1 MLEVSIYIYIYLIV
15 SHQRKV
21 IISLRRWLTSVLSA
35 NMLISYCTYTA
46 ASRTLKNMNTDS
58 TKHDLTYTT
67 ELHSQMHHE
76 SLDTRYAEG
85 HFLTAKASALDR
97 DRDRDRLSAL
107 GDAFKTPWLH
117 LQSETTRQ
125 L

>member
-1 MLEVSIYIYIYLIV
+1 MLEVSIYIYLLV

-97 DRDRDRLSAL
+97 DQLSAL